1 MGEKRVVSLI
11 SSATEMV
18 AALGALDLLVGR
30 SHECDY
36 PPSVRALPACTRPLI
51 DVDADSRTIDQQ
63 VKNSARSALSI
74 YEVFDDVLER
84 LQPTHILTQVQCD
97 VCAVSLRDV
106 ERSVAS
112 RLASR
117 PQLVP
122 LNPASLADI
131 WDDFRRVGEAVG
143 VPAEPLIRELQ
154 KRMEPVRNP
163 QEPTVACVEWIEPL
177 MAAGNW
183 TPELIGLAG
192 ARDVFGTPGIHSP
205 WITWQDL
212 LSRNPDIII
221 VAPCGFDLAR
231 TRAEMH
237 WLADRP
243 DFSRLRAVRTGH
255 VFLADGNQYFN
266 RPGPRVVETLEIVK
280 EIISTISDPGTEYLG
295 DSDRWTI
302 YSKQTDAVYGEK
314 CR

>member
-1 MGEKRVVSLI
+1 LLKQRRIVSLL
-11 SSATEMV
+11 SSATEIV
-18 AALGALDLLVGR
+18 NALGALDLLVGR

-36 PPSVRALPACTRPLI
+36 PASVRSLPACTRPLI
-51 DVDADSRTIDQQ
+51 DVDADSNSIDAQ

-74 YEVFDDVLER
+74 YEVFDDVLEK

-106 ERSVAS
+106 ERSIAS
-112 RLASR
+112 RLASA
-117 PQLVP
+117 PQLVA

-131 WDDFRRVGEAVG
+131 WEDFRRVGEAVG
-143 VPAEPLIRELQ
+143 VDAAPVIETLQ
-154 KRMEPVRNP
+154 GRLQRLENAPR
-163 QEPTVACVEWIEPL
+163 PTVACIEWIEPL

-183 TPELIGLAG
+183 TPELIDLAG
-192 ARDVFGTPGIHSP
+192 GTDVFGKPGLHSP
-205 WITWQDL
+205 WIMWEDL
-212 LSRNPDIII
+212 LARDPDVII

-243 DFSRLRAVRTGH
+243 DFGRLKAVRTNR

-266 RPGPRVVETLEIVK
+266 RPGPRVAETFEFIRQMIHEGYRCGSEAWVLYSSKI
-280 EIISTISDPGTEYLG
+280 DPP
-295 DSDRWTI
+295 
-302 YSKQTDAVYGEK
+302 YSRQN
-314 CR
+314 R